1 MDITFKIPLAE
12 LMEKLDLENYHD
24 DADEVTIEQDDDQ
37 DGAVT
42 IKVVGFKG

>member
-12 LMEKLDLENYHD
+12 LMDKLDLEHYHD
-24 DADEVTIEQDDDQ
+24 EAEEVHVEQDDDQ

-42 IKVVGFKG
+42 IKIVGFKS

>member
-12 LMEKLDLENYHD
+12 LMDKLDLEHYH
-24 DADEVTIEQDDDQ
+24 DQ

-42 IKVVGFKG
+42 IKIVGFKS